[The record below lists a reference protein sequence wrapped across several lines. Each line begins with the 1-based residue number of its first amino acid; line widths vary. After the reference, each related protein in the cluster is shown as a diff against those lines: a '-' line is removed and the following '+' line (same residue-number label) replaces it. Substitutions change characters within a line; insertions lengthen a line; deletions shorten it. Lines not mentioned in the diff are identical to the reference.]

1 MLNSRPSNGRYDYT
15 IRGPNFSKWIFLGRL
30 AGIVYFLPKNEE
42 YKVGRRSDN
51 GKWTQ
56 NEFYGSYSMIRPVTP
71 KKSSKLNYPSKH
83 LTVLY
88 TIIKHT

>member
-1 MLNSRPSNGRYDYT
+1 MLDLYRPSNGRYDYT

-42 YKVGRRSDN
+42 YKVGRQSDN

-56 NEFYGSYSMIRPVTP
+56 NEILRKLFNDKARNSQ
-71 KKSSKLNYPSKH
+71 KKLKIELP
-83 LTVLY
+83 
-88 TIIKHT
+88 